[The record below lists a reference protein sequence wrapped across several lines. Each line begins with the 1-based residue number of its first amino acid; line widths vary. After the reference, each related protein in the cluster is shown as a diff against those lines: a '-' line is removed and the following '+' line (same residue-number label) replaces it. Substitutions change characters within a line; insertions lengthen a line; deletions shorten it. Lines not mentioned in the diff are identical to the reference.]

1 MMIDIVIELFFIA
14 MIIACIAA
22 FIVTLLHKWGAVEYM
37 QVHAD
42 DFPEV
47 VNKLFSCDF
56 CICWWCCVLVSFV
69 ALFITFNFS
78 VLLCPVFA
86 TPIAK
91 FLLR

>member
-47 VNKLFSCDF
+47 VNKLFECDF
-56 CICWWCCVLVSFV
+56 CLSWWVSV
-69 ALFITFNFS
+69 IIS
-78 VLLCPVFA
+78 IVFA
-86 TPIAK
+86 ITMSYFDEKDGIRTAQH
-91 FLLR
+91 